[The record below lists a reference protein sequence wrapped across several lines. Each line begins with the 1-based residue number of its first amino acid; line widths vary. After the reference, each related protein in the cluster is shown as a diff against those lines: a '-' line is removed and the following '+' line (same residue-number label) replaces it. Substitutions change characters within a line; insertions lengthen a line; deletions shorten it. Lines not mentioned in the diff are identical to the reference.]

1 MAIQEV
7 TSPPLL
13 DETGQDIVTELQNI
27 VSALSPNAQGVSYSH
42 ATSGLSAENVQ
53 EGIDEVKGIT
63 DNISNSL
70 TQKTELVDSTYSDDK
85 VRFVKSGNIATIH
98 ISGVKNIT
106 NGTEIVICNIP
117 SGFAPYDVNSLRNT
131 IYNNSLSPL
140 VRVYASAT
148 QIKIYN
154 YTSSSITNANFNMTI
169 PYIVS

>member
-27 VSALSPNAQGVSYSH
+27 VSALSPNAQGISYSH

-70 TQKTELVDSTYSDDK
+70 TQLPDNLDFGTPVLIPWTNNTYTCPSGGVITGMVRKTTNTTAGYIGLTSSKLGSGLYRYFANLTSSGQYAPVNMN
-85 VRFVKSGNIATIH
+85 VVKGEQINIASEGEIL
-98 ISGVKNIT
+98 SKNIY
-106 NGTEIVICNIP
+106 
-117 SGFAPYDVNSLRNT
+117 F
-131 IYNNSLSPL
+131 
-140 VRVYASAT
+140 
-148 QIKIYN
+148 
-154 YTSSSITNANFNMTI
+154 I
-169 PYIVS
+169 PYELS

>member
-63 DNISNSL
+63 DTINNSL
-70 TQKTELVDSTYSDDK
+70 TQLIKSKKVHGTTEATGNLVLSTTDVPLTYKIMSIIPQRQNSSYYTGFFTCTLGMTAAQD
-85 VRFVKSGNIATIH
+85 RYILSCLNPTTTPPTPIATQNVEVEI
-98 ISGVKNIT
+98 IY
-106 NGTEIVICNIP
+106 TEM
-117 SGFAPYDVNSLRNT
+117 S
-131 IYNNSLSPL
+131 
-140 VRVYASAT
+140 
-148 QIKIYN
+148 
-154 YTSSSITNANFNMTI
+154 
-169 PYIVS
+169 